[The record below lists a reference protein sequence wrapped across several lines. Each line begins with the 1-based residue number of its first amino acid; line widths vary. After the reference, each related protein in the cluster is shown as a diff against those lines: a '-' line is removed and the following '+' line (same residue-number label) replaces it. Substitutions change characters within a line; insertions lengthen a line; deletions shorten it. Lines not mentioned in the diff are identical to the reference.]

1 MAEILSLDTLHFIIS
16 PLSQPSECILHYII
30 TPTSGDGTELPDI
43 VATVVAGQQFAAV
56 NASGFALCNDT
67 YEFTA
72 AAVTLRGVGRR
83 SAVVTP
89 QPSDGI
95 GEPSVLESVI
105 KITGFLTAIM
115 DVYSHVYNDL
125 L

>member
-1 MAEILSLDTLHFIIS
+1 MLVWYFCLFSLQDSPKSPHLIVEVLSSDTLEFLIS
-16 PLSQPSECILHYII
+16 PLSEPSECILHYII

-72 AAVTLRGVGRR
+72 AAVTLRGMGRR
-83 SAVVTP
+83 SAVASF
-89 QPSDGI
+89 SDY
-95 GEPSVLESVI
+95 GEYCDSCN
-105 KITGFLTAIM
+105 F
-115 DVYSHVYNDL
+115 
-125 L
+125 